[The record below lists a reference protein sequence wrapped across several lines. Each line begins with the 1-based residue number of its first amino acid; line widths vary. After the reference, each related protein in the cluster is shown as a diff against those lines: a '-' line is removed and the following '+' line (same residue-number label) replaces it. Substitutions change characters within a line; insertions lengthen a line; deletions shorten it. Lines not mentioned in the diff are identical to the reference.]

1 VQFTGDN
8 TTAQS
13 WIEKQKVSSR
23 FGQLSCMAVTW
34 LQIHSQLRVED
45 QVHKEGIKMG
55 FVDGLSRF
63 RETPDLD
70 DRLRMD
76 MRTDAALTELLLTCD
91 PSQDANIIDHHVAFS
106 RINDAMLM
114 ILHNRS

>member
-1 VQFTGDN
+1 
-8 TTAQS
+8 
-13 WIEKQKVSSR
+13 
-23 FGQLSCMAVTW
+23 MTW

-63 RETPDLD
+63 RETPELD
-70 DRLRMD
+70 DRLCID
-76 MRTDAALTELLLTCD
+76 MRTDAALIELLLTCD

>member
-1 VQFTGDN
+1 MQFTGDN

-63 RETPDLD
+63 RETPELD
-70 DRLRMD
+70 DRLCID
-76 MRTDAALTELLLTCD
+76 MRTDAALIELLLTCD